1 MKEKIIR
8 ITGYLR
14 FFTLEV
20 LKESE
25 IENVSDLLRRHLEKI
40 EVYDEDSEDIR
51 CLYFYRDNTYWL
63 PAQMLQEIVATL
75 RILYPD
81 RESYELINTS
91 PYTPDTMDISMKPE
105 FKLRDYQQQYH
116 DIITED
122 GRKTIFVDLRTGS
135 GKASW
140 VESKVLTKK
149 GWKKLKDIVVGEEL
163 VSIDERRNRVE
174 AIYPQGVK
182 QLYKITTDNGRT
194 HVCCK
199 EHLWEVMIHDAFSV
213 MQLEDIMQ
221 VYKHTEVSL
230 PYLIPLGGVK
240 MNYHDSGMEKF
251 FELLMDDF
259 TLGGLTEENR
269 LDSLIANVNLENRLE
284 LVNQLLIHIAEEEN
298 REYVTNI
305 TTGNGYCMFTL
316 ESTNNN
322 LNFFDAVKTLILS
335 LDGYVHTEVDT
346 TTLRVKM
353 TCAIYGLDFNML
365 SNVAYQ
371 NAGSIAYTRI
381 VKIEKFKE
389 DEAICLKVSHPDSL
403 YVVDDYLITHNT
415 VIATNAVCTMGKKV
429 GVFIL
434 PRYIDKWVEDFSKYT
449 DIDPERV
456 FVVQGSD
463 SIKKVLED
471 HDKYDVFIFSS
482 RTMMFYFK
490 KFSDGLDVEC
500 RPDELFS
507 KLGIGVLL
515 SDESHQEL
523 KTIFMGLVYNNVPK
537 LVGMSATLVSD
548 KKDEKYLQELLFPKE
563 VRVSNLVK
571 FDNHIEFVQAPYY
584 LNIGGLKFRY
594 QSHLGYSQIEFE
606 KSIMKYK
613 LLAKSYYEM
622 IWYRIETD
630 YLERRKKGEKAIIF
644 FGLVGMC
651 QAFKEFLEKK
661 EELRKKKIRVCKYTQ
676 GDPFSNILE
685 YDIIV
690 STRKSLGTAIDVP
703 KLISVYDTILE
714 RSVKGNLQAIGRLR
728 RLEESRTI
736 YYNIYAKNLLPHNA
750 IAKARMN
757 QCKAVYKR
765 VTFSDYGEV
774 SRDV

>member
-14 FFTLEV
+14 FFTLEI
-20 LKESE
+20 LKKSE

-40 EVYDEDSEDIR
+40 EVYDEDTEDIR
-51 CLYFYRDNTYWL
+51 CLYFHRDDTYWL
-63 PAQMLQEIVATL
+63 PAQMLQEVVATL

-81 RESYELINTS
+81 REQYELINTS
-91 PYTPDTMDISMKPE
+91 IYTPDTMNINMKPE

-140 VESKVLTKK
+140 VESKVLTKT
-149 GWKKLKDIVVGEEL
+149 GWKKLKEIVVGEEL
-163 VSIDERRNRVE
+163 VSIDNRKNKVE
-174 AIYPQGVK
+174 AIYPQGIK
-182 QLYKITTDNGRT
+182 ELYKITTDNGRT
-194 HVCCK
+194 HICCK
-199 EHLWEVMIHDAFSV
+199 EHLWEVMIHDSFAV
-213 MQLEDIMQ
+213 MQLEDIIKA
-221 VYKHTEVSL
+221 YKVTEVSL
-230 PYLIPLGGVK
+230 PYLIPTGAVK
-240 MNYHDSGMEKF
+240 MSYRESIEKF

-259 TLGGLTEENR
+259 TLGELTEENN
-269 LDSLIANVNLENRLE
+269 LDKLIGNICLENRLE
-284 LVNQLLIHIAEEEN
+284 MMNKLLVHIASEN
-298 REYVTNI
+298 RDYVSDI
-305 TTGNGYCMFTL
+305 TTGNGYCMFTI
-316 ESTNNN
+316 ESTNDNE
-322 LNFFDAVKTLILS
+322 NFFDAVSSLVLS
-335 LDGYVHTEVDT
+335 LDGYVHRKVDC
-346 TTLRVKM
+346 TTLRTKL
-353 TCAIYGLDFNML
+353 TCAVYGLDYDNL
-365 SNVAYQ
+365 CSVAFK
-371 NAGSIAYTRI
+371 NAGSIKYTKI
-381 VKIEKFKE
+381 VKIEKYIK

-456 FVVQGSD
+456 FVVQGSE
-463 SIKKVLED
+463 SIKKVLEE
-471 HDKYDVFIFSS
+471 HEKYDVFIFSS

-490 KFSDGLDVEC
+490 KFNDGLDVEC
-500 RPDELFS
+500 RPDKLFS
-507 KLGIGVLL
+507 ELGIGVLL

-537 LVGMSATLVSD
+537 LIGMSATLVSD
-548 KKDEKYLQELLFPKE
+548 KRDEKFLQELLFPKE

-594 QSHLGYSQIEFE
+594 QTHIGYSQIEFE

-613 LLAKSYYEM
+613 LLAKNYYEM
-622 IWYRIETD
+622 IWYRLEND

-661 EELRKKKIRVCKYTQ
+661 SELRKKNIKVCKYTQ
-676 GDPFSNILE
+676 GDPFSNIIE
-685 YDIIV
+685 YDIII

-703 KLISVYDTILE
+703 KLIAVYDTILE

-728 RLEESRTI
+728 RLEDARTI
-736 YYNIYAKNLLPHNA
+736 YYNIYAKNLLPHNS
-750 IAKARMN
+750 IAKTRMN
-757 QCKAVYKR
+757 QCRAVYKR